1 MKPIIFPENARS
13 FDTNGIGRLDPL
25 SCVVIEERNGQFEM
39 EAIVSIDDPHYSD
52 LKEGVILYSRHDDS
66 SDKQPFEIYKI
77 SRPINGMVTI
87 YAHHISY
94 RTAKMTVVPFEATS
108 INQAFAGLKANA
120 IDGCD
125 FTFWTDKKT
134 EGDFKVTA
142 PVTLRSRLAENE
154 GSILDVYGTGEYEW
168 DHFQIKLHLH
178 RGTDSGV
185 VVKYGKNITDIK
197 KVTDVTNLWTGIC
210 PYWAGTD
217 EETQEELLI
226 MLPEKV
232 LYSEVVD
239 EFPYKM
245 IIPLDLSS
253 EFNTAPTEEQLRNRA
268 RRYIDANAIKQIPT
282 SIDVSFIALWQT
294 EEYKEF
300 AELQR
305 LRLCDSLTVQYTKLG
320 IKNTAKIVKT
330 KYNVLL
336 ERYDSLTIG
345 ETKNNLGS
353 YS

>member
-1 MKPIIFPENARS
+1 MKPIIFPVDAVT
-13 FDTNGIGRLDPL
+13 FTTNGIGRLDPV
-25 SCVVIEERNGQFEM
+25 SCYVTEERNGQFEL
-39 EAIVSIDDPHYSD
+39 EAVVSIDDPHYSD
-52 LKEGVILYSRHDDS
+52 LKEGIILYARHDDS

-77 SRPINGMVTI
+77 SRPINGKVTVF
-87 YAHHISY
+87 AHHITY
-94 RTAKMTVVPFEATS
+94 RTAKMTVVPFSAADIEA
-108 INQAFAGLKANA
+108 ALRGLGDNA
-120 IDGCD
+120 IDGCP
-125 FTFWTDKKT
+125 FTFWTDKDT
-134 EGDFKVTA
+134 EGNFSVSA

-168 DHFQIKLHLH
+168 DHFRIKLHLH
-178 RGTDSGV
+178 RGRDSGV

-197 KVTDVTNLWTGIC
+197 KVTDATNLWTGIC

-217 EETQEELLI
+217 TETEEEILV
-226 MLPEKV
+226 MLPEQV
-232 LYSEVVD
+232 LYSSVAE

-245 IIPLDLSS
+245 VVPLDLST
-253 EFNTAPTEEQLRNRA
+253 EFQEPPTVEQLRQRA
-268 RRYIDANAIKQIPT
+268 LKYIETNALKEIPT

-305 LRLCDSLTVQYTKLG
+305 LRLCDTLTVQYTRLG
-320 IKNTAKIVKT
+320 IRNTARIVKT

-345 ETKNNLGS
+345 ETKTNLGS